1 MLSRQYIFAKHTTV
15 NTVPERETS
24 QQVSDF
30 DEDGAVGLYRCT
42 TKSNDMMVTGEAHLV
57 WGFCGIIFEKGFLN
71 FGDILP
77 SPNPKPNGQL
87 S

>member
-1 MLSRQYIFAKHTTV
+1 MLSQQYIFAKHTAV
-15 NTVPERETS
+15 NTVPERDAS

-57 WGFCGIIFEKGFLN
+57 WGFFEKGFLYS
-71 FGDILP
+71 GDILH
-77 SPNPKPNGQL
+77 SPNPKPIGQL